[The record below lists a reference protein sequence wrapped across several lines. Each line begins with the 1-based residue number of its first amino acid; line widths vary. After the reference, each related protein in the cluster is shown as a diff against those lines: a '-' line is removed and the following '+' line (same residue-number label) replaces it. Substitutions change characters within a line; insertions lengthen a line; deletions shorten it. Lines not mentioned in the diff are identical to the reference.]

1 MKGFT
6 IHTIRKS
13 IQSLPSALKVF
24 SIRWIRKDNLTVKLL
39 VQLLLPALMWYFQ
52 EVSPDF
58 LTEFVPSDFSLWEFN
73 QIIQSLSVYPT
84 SQNQNSHWSAFHLP
98 DQTKKLHHQRR
109 TSQLMSAEV
118 TATVYET
125 VLWSLLFCINLIYIH
140 KQIALVH
147 NFRSLNFY
155 CTPCWMPHLCHPM
168 KKTSESVTRG

>member
-98 DQTKKLHHQRR
+98 TRPRNYIIREGLLSWCLLKLLPLYMKLYSGHCCF
-109 TSQLMSAEV
+109 
-118 TATVYET
+118 
-125 VLWSLLFCINLIYIH
+125 VLI
-140 KQIALVH
+140 
-147 NFRSLNFY
+147 
-155 CTPCWMPHLCHPM
+155 
-168 KKTSESVTRG
+168 